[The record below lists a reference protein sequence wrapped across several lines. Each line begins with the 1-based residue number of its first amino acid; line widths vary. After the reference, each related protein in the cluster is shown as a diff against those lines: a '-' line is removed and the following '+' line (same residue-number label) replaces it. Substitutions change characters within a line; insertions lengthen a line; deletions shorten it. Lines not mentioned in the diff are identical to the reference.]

1 MTNSTPS
8 LIAWTA
14 QYREYLKLV
23 DQGLHDE
30 AALLKAEIDEGLPWV
45 ELTWEDLEHAYANL
59 DLRDGDG
66 SGQA

>member
-23 DQGLHDE
+23 GQGRDEE

-45 ELTWEDLEHAYANL
+45 ELTWDDLEHAYANL
-59 DLRDGDG
+59 GLAE
-66 SGQA
+66 SEESAQL